1 MGNLQATEMANSG
14 LDLESTL
21 SWHLQVNHYPPVPT
35 SMVPICIQAI
45 DAYWEDDLERE
56 IEMPEGV
63 YYRGETTAPAR
74 AIIIQHH
81 LDPWCT
87 EEDESDVDY

>member
-1 MGNLQATEMANSG
+1 MGSTQAREMAGMMS
-14 LDLESTL
+14 LEDGIA
-21 SWHLQVNHYPPVPT
+21 WHLQSNHYPPIPL
-35 SMVPICIQAI
+35 SMVKPCIEAI
-45 DAYWEDDLERE
+45 DAYWEGDLDRA

-81 LDPWCT
+81 LDAWC
-87 EEDESDVDY
+87 EEDDYEDEV

>member
-1 MGNLQATEMANSG
+1 MGSLHAREMANSNLT
-14 LDLESTL
+14 LDAQLE
-21 SWHLQVNHYPPVPT
+21 WHLRANHYPPIPL
-35 SMVPICIQAI
+35 SMVEPCKQAI
-45 DAYWEDDLERE
+45 DAYWEGDLDKE

-81 LDPWCT
+81 LDAWC
-87 EEDESDVDY
+87 EEYDYEEEV